1 MFTSAVDFCVQ
12 KLFRALQK
20 SKKKKKSVTTAAE
33 ELIRSKK
40 VIFLLLFQNFTG
52 STMSSFDHD
61 DAEGTFEQQ
70 RQEEEQQRQLQA
82 EEQQRQLQAEEQQ
95 RQLQAEEQHRPDRDL
110 VSLRSSFFFSNS
122 FFSIH
127 DVFVFQAAY
136 FFVVRK

>member
-82 EEQQRQLQAEEQQ
+82 EEQQRQLQAEEQ
-95 RQLQAEEQHRPDRDL
+95 HRPDRDL